1 MWCFKCEEH
10 KQKFKRG
17 DKPDVY
23 VCVRMHVQRWTPG
36 QRGPRSG
43 LDVTNDTV
51 SVYVDPQAVGWGDVD
66 QVML

>member
-1 MWCFKCEEH
+1 M
-10 KQKFKRG
+10 
-17 DKPDVY
+17 
-23 VCVRMHVQRWTPG
+23 RMHVQRWTPG

-51 SVYVDPQAVGWGDVD
+51 SVYVDPQAVGWGDVY